1 MGRVRLRARHPVL
14 VVAVA
19 LGGLLIAA
27 PARSEAPAT
36 ASIIASDFAFKSYD
50 GSAAN
55 VTIAAGGA
63 VGFSYSAGSSMH
75 NVVFSGAAPSQ
86 CQGTS
91 GPASGSRGPVPL
103 SPSGPG
109 WSGNCRFDFA
119 GTYPFHCSVH
129 AAMTG
134 SVTVTGTAEGTPPP
148 PPPPTVVPPPPP
160 PPPPAVP
167 RGAAASALRASPI
180 QRGTAIRGSI
190 KVSRA
195 GSRLL
200 VRTLTRRSV
209 LVGGHSTKLS
219 ETGRQLRRSVGGAK
233 RVAFVVKLSPLARKA
248 LKRRGRLTISLRVTV
263 TPKLGKT
270 YSATRSISLRRP
282 AR

>member
-1 MGRVRLRARHPVL
+1 MARVRLRARHPVL

-36 ASIIASDFAFKSYD
+36 ASIVASDFAFKSYD
-50 GSAAN
+50 GSPAN

-63 VGFSYSAGSSMH
+63 VGFSYSSGASTH
-75 NVVFSGAAPSQ
+75 NVVFTGAAPSQ

-119 GTYPFHCSVH
+119 GSYPFHCGMH
-129 AAMTG
+129 AGMTG
-134 SVTVTGTAEGTPPP
+134 TVTVTGTAEGTVPP
-148 PPPPTVVPPPPP
+148 PPPPTAVPPPP

-167 RGAAASALRASPI
+167 RGAAASALRVSAI
-180 QRGTAIRGSI
+180 QRGTTIRGSI

-209 LVGGHSTKLS
+209 LVGGRSTKQS
-219 ETGRQLRRSVGGAK
+219 EIGRRLQRSVAAK
-233 RVAFVVKLSPLARKA
+233 RVAFVVKLSSLARKA
-248 LKRRGRLTISLRVTV
+248 LTRRGRLTISLRVTV
-263 TPKLGKT
+263 TPKLGKFYT
-270 YSATRSISLRRP
+270 ATRSITLRRP
-282 AR
+282 KR